1 MSNVLTLE
9 KDDAERTRVR
19 ITAVNPQ
26 SRRESIMYKT
36 AAPINLGRPIK
47 SYQSDGAGGRMVLFR
62 LTFLRSSS
70 ADALVPGSM
79 MMMGKMKQ
87 VRRREISRNRRRFDE
102 TSCQIFKVGEENDE
116 GREEGRTGG
125 VEKARKVSLGPA
137 ISRRLAIL
145 RCDIRAEKV
154 AVSSRTLRYIR
165 KERKNDENETL
176 CESEEVIA
184 RRFLS
189 RDIL

>member
-1 MSNVLTLE
+1 MFWLLKRTMPN
-9 KDDAERTRVR
+9 ERGCV
-19 ITAVNPQ
+19 TAVNPQ

-36 AAPINLGRPIK
+36 AAPINLGGPIK
-47 SYQSDGAGGRMVLFR
+47 SYQSGGAGGRMVLFR

-70 ADALVPGSM
+70 ADALVPGST
-79 MMMGKMKQ
+79 MMGKMKQ

-116 GREEGRTGG
+116 GREERRTGG
-125 VEKARKVSLGPA
+125 VEKARKVSSLGPA

-165 KERKNDENETL
+165 EERENDETL

-184 RRFLS
+184 RRFLWAW
-189 RDIL
+189 DIS